1 MTDKILCEECGAEM
15 VPIDPDKPIGMKCPE
30 CGWGWVTSYIEPK
43 LEDVTV
49 YSIFLEQGNEPGVES
64 IKAVSKVANCNF
76 IQAKQMIIGAPQRM
90 AEGRAVDIERYV
102 TLLNKASV
110 KYYIEPEWTYE
121 ND

>member
-1 MTDKILCEECGAEM
+1 M
-15 VPIDPDKPIGMKCPE
+15 VPIDPNKPIGMKCPK

-43 LEDVTV
+43 LKDVTV
-49 YSIFLEQGNEPGVES
+49 YSIFLEQGNELGVES

-76 IQAKQMIIGAPQRM
+76 IQAKEMIIRAPQQM

-102 TLLNKASV
+102 KLLNKASV
-110 KYYIEPEWTYE
+110 KYYIEPGWTYE